1 MKNCTLQEIQP
12 PCTTNHFR
20 RFVAVRQV
28 VLERGLFGDLDIVGL
43 YAERFTAGRLI
54 VRRKDGLTG
63 RCKHQKTEGQFCSC
77 HV

>member
-43 YAERFTAGRLI
+43 YAKRFHCRSPDCPSKGRVNGPL
-54 VRRKDGLTG
+54 
-63 RCKHQKTEGQFCSC
+63 
-77 HV
+77 